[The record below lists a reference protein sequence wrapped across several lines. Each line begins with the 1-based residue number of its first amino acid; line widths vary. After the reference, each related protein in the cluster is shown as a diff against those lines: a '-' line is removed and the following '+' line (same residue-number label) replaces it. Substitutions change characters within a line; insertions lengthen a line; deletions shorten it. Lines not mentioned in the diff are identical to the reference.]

1 MKRVTILL
9 ILAMTI
15 LLAGCI
21 ASQAAEEST
30 GTVAPTLEVSTE
42 TTAQAATPTTAADNS
57 SEESA
62 TVDQPAAVV
71 EEPTQTSETTETATV
86 AVPVVVPVVNSKL
99 NLNSVSADELLATI
113 PGFSSRMTR
122 EFAEYAPYVSIQ
134 QFRREIGKYVDDATV
149 AGYEQYVYVPID
161 INESDAATMAQIPG
175 LDAAT
180 AEALMAARPFD
191 SAETFLAELATL
203 APAVDVNVAA
213 GYLK

>member
-1 MKRVTILL
+1 MKRLATLLQILVITTLL
-9 ILAMTI
+9 I
-15 LLAGCI
+15 GCS
-21 ASQAAEEST
+21 ASPEANEST
-30 GTVAPTLEVSTE
+30 TSVVTATSVVQPT
-42 TTAQAATPTTAADNS
+42 ATPTVATDSS
-57 SEESA
+57 SEENV

-86 AVPVVVPVVNSKL
+86 AEPVIEAVANSKL

-175 LDAAT
+175 LDTAT
-180 AEALMAARPFD
+180 AEALIAARPFD
-191 SAETFLAELATL
+191 WAETFLAELATL